1 MSGGASAPGPRRGPP
16 GLEEAASKKKQK
28 DRANQEGKEGDP
40 RRAPTPR
47 KEQTKEDLLLDWRQ
61 SADEVIVKLRVGA
74 GPVRLE
80 EVDAAFTDTD
90 CVVRLPDGR
99 QWGGVFFAEIQSSC
113 AKVQARKGGL
123 LQLALPKKV
132 PLLTWPSLLK
142 KPLGTQE
149 LVPGLRCQENGQE
162 LPPISLEP
170 GSEPRRAKQEARNQK
185 RAQGRGEVEEQLRVP
200 PLNPQTNLLGSE
212 KNLALLTGEKTLS
225 PRNDPVSAVMVRSRD
240 PEKDEHG
247 KEEMAVGPDSATLMD
262 EPESM
267 VNLAFVK
274 NDSYEKGPD
283 SVVVHVYVKEICR
296 NTSRVLFREQ
306 DFTLIF
312 QTRDGNFL
320 RLHPGCGPHTIFR
333 WQVKLRNLIEPE
345 QCTFCFTASR
355 IDICLRKRQSQRWGG
370 LEAPATRGA
379 VGGAKV
385 AVPTG
390 PTPLDS
396 TPPGGAPHPLTGQEE
411 ARAVEKEKPKA
422 RSEDS
427 GLDGVVARTPLEHVA
442 PKPEP
447 HLASPKPTCMVP
459 PMPHS
464 PVSGDSVEEEEEE
477 EKKVCLPGFTG
488 LVNLGNT
495 CFMNSVIQSLSNTR
509 ELRDFFH
516 DRSFEAEINYNNP
529 LGTGGRL
536 AIGFAVLLR
545 ALWKGTHQAFQPS
558 KLKAIVASKASQF
571 TGYAQ
576 HDAQEF
582 MAFLLD
588 GLHEDLNRIQ
598 NKPYTETVDSDGR
611 PDEVVAEEAWQRH
624 KMRNDSFIV
633 DLFQGQYKSKLVC
646 PVCAKVSITFDPFLY
661 LPVPLPQKQKV
672 LPIFYFAREPHS
684 KPIKFLVSVS
694 KENSSASEVLDS
706 LSQSVHVKPE
716 NLRLAEVI
724 KNRFHRVFLPSHSLD
739 AVSPT
744 DMLLCFELLSPELAK
759 ERVVVLE
766 VQQRPQVPSIPISK
780 CAACQRKQQ
789 SEDEKLKRCTRCYR
803 VGYCNQFCQKT
814 HWPDHKGL
822 CRPENIGYPF
832 LVSVPASRLTY
843 ARLAQLLEG
852 YARYSVSVFQPP
864 FQPGRMALE
873 SQSPSCTTL
882 LPTGSLEAGDS
893 EREPIQ
899 PSELQLVTPVADGDT
914 GASRVWAPPDRGPA
928 PSTSGLSSEML
939 ASGPIEG
946 CSLLT
951 SERVSRPEAAVPGY
965 QHSREAMNT
974 HTPQFYIYKIDAS
987 NREQRLEDKGETPL
1001 ELGDDCSLALV
1012 WRNNER
1018 LPEFVLVASKEL
1030 ECAEDPGS
1038 AGEAARAGHFTLDQ
1052 CLNLFTRPEVLAPEE
1067 AWYCPQCKQHREASK
1082 QLLLW
1087 RLPNVLIVQLKR
1099 FSFRSFIWRDKIN
1112 DLVEFP
1118 VR

>member
-1 MSGGASAPGPRRGPP
+1 M
-16 GLEEAASKKKQK
+16 
-28 DRANQEGKEGDP
+28 N
-40 RRAPTPR
+40 T
-47 KEQTKEDLLLDWRQ
+47 QT
-61 SADEVIVKLRVGA
+61 
-74 GPVRLE
+74 
-80 EVDAAFTDTD
+80 
-90 CVVRLPDGR
+90 
-99 QWGGVFFAEIQSSC
+99 
-113 AKVQARKGGL
+113 
-123 LQLALPKKV
+123 
-132 PLLTWPSLLK
+132 SLL
-142 KPLGTQE
+142 
-149 LVPGLRCQENGQE
+149 
-162 LPPISLEP
+162 S
-170 GSEPRRAKQEARNQK
+170 
-185 RAQGRGEVEEQLRVP
+185 
-200 PLNPQTNLLGSE
+200 SE
-212 KNLALLTGEKTLS
+212 KSLALLTVEKTVS
-225 PRNDPVSAVMVRSRD
+225 PRNDPVAPVMVQNRD
-240 PEKDEHG
+240 PEPEKEDQV
-247 KEEMAVGPDSATLMD
+247 KEEMALGADPTALVE

-283 SVVVHVYVKEICR
+283 SVVVHVYVKEIR
-296 NTSRVLFREQ
+296 RDSSRVLFREQ

-396 TPPGGAPHPLTGQEE
+396 TPPGGGPHPLTGQEE

-442 PKPEP
+442 PKPDP

-464 PVSGDSVEEEEEE
+464 PVSGDSVEEDEEE

-646 PVCAKVSITFDPFLY
+646 PVCAKVRW
-661 LPVPLPQKQKV
+661 VP
-672 LPIFYFAREPHS
+672 RERCP
-684 KPIKFLVSVS
+684 LVSW
-694 KENSSASEVLDS
+694 A
-706 LSQSVHVKPE
+706 
-716 NLRLAEVI
+716 
-724 KNRFHRVFLPSHSLD
+724 
-739 AVSPT
+739 
-744 DMLLCFELLSPELAK
+744 
-759 ERVVVLE
+759 
-766 VQQRPQVPSIPISK
+766 
-780 CAACQRKQQ
+780 
-789 SEDEKLKRCTRCYR
+789 
-803 VGYCNQFCQKT
+803 
-814 HWPDHKGL
+814 GL
-822 CRPENIGYPF
+822 
-832 LVSVPASRLTY
+832 
-843 ARLAQLLEG
+843 ARLLGNICVFREFWAKFGGGIGQNLKVPVVRRNQ
-852 YARYSVSVFQPP
+852 AR
-864 FQPGRMALE
+864 
-873 SQSPSCTTL
+873 
-882 LPTGSLEAGDS
+882 
-893 EREPIQ
+893 
-899 PSELQLVTPVADGDT
+899 
-914 GASRVWAPPDRGPA
+914 
-928 PSTSGLSSEML
+928 
-939 ASGPIEG
+939 
-946 CSLLT
+946 
-951 SERVSRPEAAVPGY
+951 
-965 QHSREAMNT
+965 
-974 HTPQFYIYKIDAS
+974 
-987 NREQRLEDKGETPL
+987 
-1001 ELGDDCSLALV
+1001 
-1012 WRNNER
+1012 
-1018 LPEFVLVASKEL
+1018 
-1030 ECAEDPGS
+1030 
-1038 AGEAARAGHFTLDQ
+1038 
-1052 CLNLFTRPEVLAPEE
+1052 
-1067 AWYCPQCKQHREASK
+1067 
-1082 QLLLW
+1082 
-1087 RLPNVLIVQLKR
+1087 
-1099 FSFRSFIWRDKIN
+1099 
-1112 DLVEFP
+1112 
-1118 VR
+1118 